1 MPAEVQGKKHPR
13 QLPSFATPDGNPAGF
28 MTVRFR
34 IAGKLDKVSLR
45 GLFLRT
51 KQAIPLGSVGKVGVE
66 FGNWFFRATAVVR
79 SVEPGRGVGLEF
91 IKMNSLD
98 RQALCLFCGAQRRAA
113 VGNSWG

>member
-1 MPAEVQGKKHPR
+1 
-13 QLPSFATPDGNPAGF
+13 
-28 MTVRFR
+28 MTVRLR

-51 KQAIPLGSVGKVGVE
+51 RQAIPLGSVGKVGVD
-66 FGNWFFRATAVVR
+66 FRNWFFRATAVVR

-98 RQALCLFCGAQRRAA
+98 RQALRLFCGAQRRAP
-113 VGNSWG
+113 VETS